1 MEKSANE
8 SKMLL
13 SKTIDYLR
21 FPLIVGVVMI
31 HARFSEIMIGGVNV
45 LQGDV
50 FIFYTVVSD
59 LFSDVLG
66 RIAVPLFFFVS
77 GFLFFY
83 RSSEFSASVYAGKL
97 KKRVRTLLVP
107 YLLWNLLWIL
117 IYVGSKATLPGID
130 KTVADCSLPDL
141 LSVLIIH
148 PICYQFWFIRDL
160 MVVVLCTPLIYVL
173 VKYGRSC
180 SVIVLGVLWY
190 LDCWPPMTGFSAVAF
205 FFFSVGAWFSLYG
218 RDFVEMA
225 KPFLRR
231 SAFLYMILAVV
242 DVCSKGAGWNVYVH
256 PAGILAGIVLVV
268 SAAAYGL
275 ESGRFRVHSFLS
287 RASFFIFAFHALPL
301 ALLRKALVTTLH
313 PQGEFAF
320 ISLYFFCPVLIVFM
334 GLGGYYLLD
343 KWLPRFTGIITGGR

>member
-1 MEKSANE
+1 
-8 SKMLL
+8 MLL
-13 SKTIDYLR
+13 SKTIDNLR

-45 LQGDV
+45 LQGDT
-50 FIFYTVVSD
+50 FTLYTVVSD
-59 LFSDVLG
+59 FFSDVLG
-66 RIAVPLFFFVS
+66 RIAVPLFFFIS

-83 RSSEFSASVYAGKL
+83 RSSEFSASVYVGKL

-107 YLLWNLLWIL
+107 YLLWNLLWVL
-117 IYVGSKATLPGID
+117 IYAGSKAALPGID
-130 KTVADCSLPDL
+130 KTFADCSLSDLLSDL

-160 MVVVLCTPLIYVL
+160 MVVVLCTPLIYAL

-180 SVIVLGVLWY
+180 SVIALGVLWY
-190 LDCWPPMTGFSAVAF
+190 LGCWPLMPGFSAVAF
-205 FFFSVGAWFSLYG
+205 FFFSAGAWFSLHG
-218 RDFVEMA
+218 RNFVEMA

-231 SAFLYMILAVV
+231 SAFLYMILALA
-242 DVCSKGAGWNVYVH
+242 DVCSKGVGWNVYVH
-256 PAGILAGIVLVV
+256 HAGILVGIVFVV
-268 SAAAYGL
+268 SATAYEL
-275 ESGRFRVHSFLS
+275 ESGHFRVHSFLS

-320 ISLYFFCPVLIVFM
+320 LCLYFFCPVLIIFM

-343 KWLPRFTGIITGGR
+343 RWLPRFTGIITGGR